1 MNNSKLVK
9 FLFAEG
15 FSGRQIGIITGYH
28 ESYIS
33 KVRTGRTATDI
44 AAEANF
50 EDTITKTRYEG
61 MKIILSLPNLD
72 TEDKTMWA
80 NYYDLLLRLTFKKA
94 ELQERF
100 PIFKKI
106 DRAPFGYKAFD
117 PSLIKM
123 SKETYNDLVSTL

>member
-9 FLFAEG
+9 FLFADG
-15 FSGRQIGIITGYH
+15 FTAKQIGMVTRYH

-33 KVRTGRTATDI
+33 KVATGRTAKDVE
-44 AAEANF
+44 AEADF
-50 EDTITKTRYEG
+50 EDAATKARYDA
-61 MKIILSLPNLD
+61 MKIILALPDLD

-80 NYYDLLLRLTFKKA
+80 NYFDLLLRLTLRKVQ
-94 ELQERF
+94 LQERF
-100 PIFKKI
+100 PIFKEI

-123 SKETYNDLVSTL
+123 DKETYDDLVSTI